1 MFKNRFTRSVSLQN
15 KWLFVLVVLPLYV
28 YCSSLIG
35 SAIIQFMILEL
46 HITMTYT
53 ASIAYLNLMVDGALL
68 IIVFLMLKDSMIF
81 QMKEFFSHI
90 SDHILDALVL
100 GPALIYGANIV
111 GSLLVLAFGGV
122 SDSENQVLIESILD
136 AYPFIMSFCTVV
148 LAPILE
154 EMIFRGILFT
164 WLYEFNPKI
173 AHIVSACLFGFV
185 HVMSSVL
192 SGNLSEMIQIF
203 PYIFTGLVL
212 SYLYKKHNNIC
223 VPIGAHA
230 MNNLISI
237 ILNFL
242 Y

>member
-1 MFKNRFTRSVSLQN
+1 MFQQRFTKSVSLQN
-15 KWLFVLVVLPLYV
+15 KWLFVLIVLPLYV

-46 HITMTYT
+46 NISMTY
-53 ASIAYLNLMVDGALL
+53 AAANAYLNLMVDGAML
-68 IIVFLMLKDSMIF
+68 IIVFLMLKDSMI
-81 QMKEFFSHI
+81 QQIKEFFSHI
-90 SDHILDALVL
+90 SEHILEALVL
-100 GPALIYGANIV
+100 GPVLIYGANIV
-111 GSLLVLAFGGV
+111 GSLLVLAFGGA
-122 SDSENQVLIESILD
+122 SDSENQVLVESLLD
-136 AYPFIMSFCTVV
+136 AYPVIMSFCTVV

-154 EMIFRGILFT
+154 EMIFRGILFS
-164 WLYEFNPKI
+164 WAYEYNPKL
-173 AHIVSACLFGFV
+173 AHIISAFLFGFV

-192 SGNLSEMIQIF
+192 AGDLSEMIQIF

-212 SYLYKKHNNIC
+212 SYLYEKHNNIC